1 MRKFKYIKTNQ
12 QMYDDLFKLWN
23 NTELYVFLKGSDYI
37 KQQEHEI
44 CHIMTKQDRYLFIEL
59 TRFDWL
65 MLEQDKKKP

>member
-23 NTELYVFLKGSDYI
+23 NTELYVFLKGSEYI
-37 KQQEHEI
+37 TQQEHEI
-44 CHIMTKQDRYLFIEL
+44 CHIMTKKERHLFIEL